1 VDIAYFDGR
10 FLANSVDFIRSDG
23 DKVNFRVNKTC
34 IDEAKM
40 TFHVEKPLSNET
52 EITSNV
58 IRITSMVMRTSSIV
72 MGTIMTL
79 KILSSDVKKV
89 CLLVI
94 FLYFIVIKTN
104 TTGVKAKERVIFL
117 YFVVVCK
124 KFVAIISVIIVKI
137 F

>member
-1 VDIAYFDGR
+1 MDIAYFDGR

-72 MGTIMTL
+72 MGTIRGL
-79 KILSSDVKKV
+79 IILSSVVKKV
-89 CLLVI
+89 SLLVI
-94 FLYFIVIKTN
+94 FLYFIVKKTN
-104 TTGVKAKERVIFL
+104 MTGVKVKGSFIFL

-124 KFVAIISVIIVKI
+124 RFDVIISGISVII